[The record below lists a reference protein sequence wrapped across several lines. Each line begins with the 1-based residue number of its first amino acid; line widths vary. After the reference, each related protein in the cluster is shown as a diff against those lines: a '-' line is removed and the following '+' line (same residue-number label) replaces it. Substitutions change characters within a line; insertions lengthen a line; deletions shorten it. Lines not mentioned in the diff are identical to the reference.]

1 MAKVFVRLHQAGF
14 MMSTLHDRLSAE
26 ISAGGPASEWF
37 ELIQPLMKKIAGKW
51 PQEYFADFDLDAKSD
66 KWKFADKLDLTMK
79 YYEEE
84 IKSKKRKA
92 VAYILTA
99 TSDKQIRSHTSRSI
113 SQFLAELT
121 KGVATKRVYKLVE
134 ARILNRGER
143 VLSSVEDASLGGT
156 ILSNH
161 EGGLIVKGI
170 LLRCKKRLPNAFA
183 PAGEGERDSPIW
195 SPAGYDEMVS
205 EIVLK
210 VTPVTEDKLRR
221 GISEALAHLQLSLY
235 LDDVEQANP
244 TLYGDL
250 VKDDSYNPFDVAAE
264 NEERA
269 WAKQVMA
276 RLSPGSTLMFQHVT
290 KTTYFTELA
299 DLLGVHRNKATEMAH
314 AMRDEINQILD
325 DLAVPNDSRPN
336 VLNDSRS
343 NVLSEMRQLV
353 FHQPLKSWAEKV
365 TRLMPPELTKEFFN
379 HSKIGRNTI
388 YIHGDSIMSE
398 KQQTKLMP
406 KRVVDAIIVIMDN
419 CGVDRE
425 IQASVI
431 SEMQSLALVDIVS
444 RNAKEGEDNA

>member
-1 MAKVFVRLHQAGF
+1 MI
-14 MMSTLHDRLSAE
+14 TLHDRLSAE
-26 ISAGGPASEWF
+26 ISTGGPAAEWF

-99 TSDKQIRSHTSRSI
+99 SSDKQIRSHTSRSI

-134 ARILNRGER
+134 ARILNRGES
-143 VLSSVEDASLGGT
+143 VLSSEKDASLGGT

-195 SPAGYDEMVS
+195 SPAGYDEIVE

-221 GISEALAHLQLSLY
+221 GISEALAHLQLALY

-244 TLYGDL
+244 TLYGEL
-250 VKDDSYNPFDVAAE
+250 VKDDSYNPFDVATE

-276 RLSPGSTLMFQHVT
+276 RLSTGSTTMFQHVT
-290 KTTYFTELA
+290 RTTYFTELA

-314 AMRDEINQILD
+314 EMKNEINQILD
-325 DLAVPNDSRPN
+325 DLAVPI
-336 VLNDSRS
+336 DSRS

-353 FHQPLKSWAEKV
+353 FHQPLKSWAEQV
-365 TRLMPPELTKEFFN
+365 TRLMPPDLTKEFFN
-379 HSKIGRNTI
+379 HSKSGRNTI

-406 KRVVDAIIVIMDN
+406 ERVVDAIIVIMDN
-419 CGVDRE
+419 CGIDRE
-425 IQASVI
+425 IQASVM
-431 SEMQSLALVDIVS
+431 SEMQSLAPVDIVS
-444 RNAKEGEDNA
+444 KKAKEGGNNA

>member
-1 MAKVFVRLHQAGF
+1 

-26 ISAGGPASEWF
+26 ISAGGPAAEWF

-66 KWKFADKLDLTMK
+66 NWKFADKLDLTMK

-134 ARILNRGER
+134 ARILNRGES
-143 VLSSVEDASLGGT
+143 VLSSEEDASLGGT

-195 SPAGYDEMVS
+195 SPAGYDEIVS

-221 GISEALAHLQLSLY
+221 GISEALAHLQLALY

-244 TLYGDL
+244 TLYGEL
-250 VKDDSYNPFDVAAE
+250 VKDDSYNPIDVAVE

-269 WAKQVMA
+269 WAKQVMT
-276 RLSPGSTLMFQHVT
+276 RLSPASTIMFQHVNNT
-290 KTTYFTELA
+290 KYFTELA

-314 AMRDEINQILD
+314 AMRDEINQIMD
-325 DLAVPNDSRPN
+325 DLAIP
-336 VLNDSRS
+336 NDSRS

-353 FHQPLKSWAEKV
+353 SHQPLKTWAAKV
-365 TRLMPPELTKEFFN
+365 SELMPPELTEEFLK
-379 HSKIGRNTI
+379 HSKSPRNSI
-388 YIHGDSIMSE
+388 YIHGESIMSV

-406 KRVVDAIIVIMDN
+406 EKIVDAIIVIMDT
-419 CGVDRE
+419 CGINRE
-425 IQASVI
+425 IQASVM
-431 SEMQSLALVDIVS
+431 SEMQSLALGKVDS
-444 RNAKEGEDNA
+444 GNTKEGEESA

>member
-1 MAKVFVRLHQAGF
+1 MI
-14 MMSTLHDRLSAE
+14 TLRDRLAAE
-26 ISAGGPASEWF
+26 ISAGGPAAEWF
-37 ELIQPLMKKIAGKW
+37 ELIQPLMKSIAGKW
-51 PQEYFADFDLDAKSD
+51 PQDYFADIDLDAKSD
-66 KWKFADKLDLTMK
+66 NWKFADKLDLTMK

-92 VAYILTA
+92 VAFILTA
-99 TSDKQIRSHTSRSI
+99 TSDKQIRSYTSLSI
-113 SQFLAELT
+113 TQFLVELT
-121 KGVATKRVYKLVE
+121 KGVPTKRVFKLIE
-134 ARILNRGER
+134 GRLLKLGQK
-143 VLSSVEDASLGGT
+143 VLSSEEDASLGGT
-156 ILSNH
+156 ILENH
-161 EGGLIVKGI
+161 EGGQVVKGI

-205 EIVLK
+205 EIVQK
-210 VTPVTEDKLRR
+210 VTPVTEDKLRW

-276 RLSPGSTLMFQHVT
+276 RLSKGSTLMFQHVT
-290 KTTYFTELA
+290 RTTYFTELA

-314 AMRDEINQILD
+314 EMKNEINQVFD
-325 DLAVPNDSRPN
+325 DLAVPH
-336 VLNDSRS
+336 DSRS

-353 FHQPLKSWAEKV
+353 FHQPLKSWAEQV

-379 HSKIGRNTI
+379 HSKSGRNTI
-388 YIHGDSIMSE
+388 YIHGESIMSE

-406 KRVVDAIIVIMDN
+406 ETVVDAIIVIMDN
-419 CGVDRE
+419 CGIDRE
-425 IQASVI
+425 LQASVM
-431 SEMQSLALVDIVS
+431 SEMQSLVLVDIVS
-444 RNAKEGEDNA
+444 RNAKEGVDNA